1 MNPPI
6 RGEEDRLALI
16 NQYGGKMKAAIGI
29 PEELLNKA
37 SQKAVCKINV
47 GSDLRVAFTGEIR
60 KVFFTQPEEFEIRK
74 YTTPARKAVKEMV
87 KDKMQNVFC
96 CAGHGVFS
104 K

>member
-1 MNPPI
+1 MP
-6 RGEEDRLALI
+6 E
-16 NQYGGKMKAAIGI
+16 AIGI

-60 KVFFTQPEEFEIRK
+60 KFLWTQPAEFEIRK
-74 YTTPARKAVKEMV
+74 YTTPARNAVKEMV
-87 KDKMQNVFC
+87 KEKMENVFMS
-96 CAGHGVFS
+96 AGHAVIS

>member
-1 MNPPI
+1 M
-6 RGEEDRLALI
+6 EDKTLELI
-16 NQYGGKMKAAIGI
+16 KTRRSVRSYEDKKV

-60 KVFFTQPEEFEIRK
+60 KFLWTQPAEFEIRK
-74 YTTPARKAVKEMV
+74 YTTPARNAVKEMV
-87 KDKMQNVFC
+87 KDKMENVFMS
-96 CAGHGVFS
+96 AGHAVIS